1 MNSPLFYFFLGIVFV
16 WVVSYFYNFQISR
29 SKLKKVGQWLN
40 EGLFILGGKPSSRWR
55 GANTLQILLN
65 GGRGAISDGAIVLGT
80 QSKELF
86 AALVSLTRGGRDS
99 MNFLFTLQ
107 PVPPLTNNFEIFE
120 ANGQIPRVVI
130 LNAGGEWQ
138 TEITADEKYKIAYHT
153 VSARDTAQQL
163 LSLLRD
169 YGMDVRRIS
178 LRNQTP
184 HLLLSFNLRGQIN
197 VASQEF
203 LQTIRNLAEESV
215 RDGKPSEVPPS
226 SKPRNGKSSKPKSR
240 PLSPEESGGSLTPRF
255 GPPMRYKPGTTK
267 NHNGHSN
274 GNGKNSSDPPSLN

>member
-16 WVVSYFYNFQISR
+16 WVVSYFYNFQASR
-29 SKLKKVGQWLN
+29 SKLKRVGQWLN

-65 GGRGAISDGAIVLGT
+65 GGRGVISDGAIVVGT

-107 PVPPLTNNFEIFE
+107 PAPPNSNNFEIFE
-120 ANGQIPRVVI
+120 ARGQIPRVVM

-138 TEITADEKYKIAYHT
+138 TETTADERYKIAYHT
-153 VSARDTAQQL
+153 IAARDNAQRL
-163 LSLLRD
+163 ITLLRD
-169 YGMDVRRIS
+169 YGLEIRRVS

-197 VASQEF
+197 VAAQEL

-215 RDGKPSEVPPS
+215 RSGTPADITPSP
-226 SKPRNGKSSKPKSR
+226 KPRSTKSSKPKRR

-255 GPPMRYKPGTTK
+255 GPPLNPRYQPGITK
-267 NHNGHSN
+267 NQNGH
-274 GNGKNSSDPPSLN
+274 GKGKNGPEPPSLN